1 MALSSYL
8 KQTDVSRDSLYL
20 YGLLALLASL
30 LIWLAAD
37 YVRILRLRRKM
48 PPGPFPLPL
57 VGNFFQLPKR
67 QPWIEW
73 EAWSDTYKSSMITIW
88 NGRRPVIICND
99 IWSISELLDKRAA
112 IYSSRPHHVVMGDMM
127 NMSETNQVCQKY
139 GDAWRL
145 HRRLMHTI
153 VGSQSVRNYRSHQ
166 SNESKVLLRDLLL
179 SPDDFDMSIERY
191 SCSVV
196 SILGWGR
203 RIDRMNDAVAQ
214 VALSFMEGV
223 NFVVPGL
230 YIMEAVPWLA
240 KLPGW
245 LYPLPSIILKNS
257 KHMQRYFA
265 ALAKEAAA
273 NSTQNNFSKSLLDA
287 QREHGITDEDISSL
301 TANMIGGGVDTTTS
315 STLTLILAMCVFP
328 EVQRKAQEELDRVV
342 GQDRYPEWA
351 DEEHLPYIR
360 AVVSET
366 LRWRTVTILGGIPHA
381 PIRDDE
387 YNGYFIPKDTAIT
400 GNLWAI
406 HRNPREFPEP
416 DVFRPERFLDGLE
429 RPYPNKKGHNAFG
442 WGRRQCSGQPLAE
455 QGLFITIAR
464 MIWAFNM
471 QPGLDEN
478 NRPAKLDIFA
488 YSDCE
493 NMRPEKFKAR
503 FTPRTQQIKDL
514 ILREAAEARELLRPL
529 DGETAI
535 TMASVA

>member
-8 KQTDVSRDSLYL
+8 KPTEVSRDSLYL
-20 YGLLALLASL
+20 YGLLALLASP

-37 YVRILRLRRKM
+37 YARILRIRRKM

-57 VGNFFQLPKR
+57 VGNFFQLPKH
-67 QPWIEW
+67 QPWVEW
-73 EAWSDTYKSSMITIW
+73 ETWSDIYKSSMITIW
-88 NGRRPVIICND
+88 NGHRPVIICND

-179 SPDDFDMSIERY
+179 NPDDFDMSIERY

-203 RIDRMNDAVAQ
+203 RIDRMNDTVAQ

-245 LYPLPSIILKNS
+245 LYPLPSIILKGS

-265 ALAKEAAA
+265 ALAKEAAVT
-273 NSTQNNFSKSLLDA
+273 STEDNFSKRLLAA

-342 GQDRYPEWA
+342 GQNRYPEWT

-360 AVVSET
+360 AV
-366 LRWRTVTILGGIPHA
+366 
-381 PIRDDE
+381 
-387 YNGYFIPKDTAIT
+387 NTAIT

-416 DVFRPERFLDGLE
+416 DVFRPERFLNGLE

-478 NRPAKLDIFA
+478 NQPVKLDIFA

-503 FTPRTQQIKDL
+503 FTPRTQQIKEL
-514 ILREAAEARELLRPL
+514 VLREAAEARQLLRPL